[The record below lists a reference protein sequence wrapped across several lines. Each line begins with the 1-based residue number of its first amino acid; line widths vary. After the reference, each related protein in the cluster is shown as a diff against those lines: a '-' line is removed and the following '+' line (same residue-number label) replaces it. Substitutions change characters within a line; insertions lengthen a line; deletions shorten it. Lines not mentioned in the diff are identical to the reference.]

1 MKVNQQIK
9 SYRTKLNMSQ
19 EELANKVFVTRQT
32 VSNWETNKNYPDI
45 HSLLLMSSLFKIS
58 LDQLVKGDLEIMKET
73 IQTESIKKF
82 SVLSTCFSVMLLL
95 LIISFAPL
103 YFYLGWHGL
112 IISGLLSVAT
122 LIISLKVEKH
132 KKEYDIQTYKEIIA
146 FLEGKRLDEI
156 TKNQEIGK
164 RNYQKIIYACCLS
177 LLTSILTIAL
187 LSLFSSL

>member
-1 MKVNQQIK
+1 MKLNQQIK
-9 SYRTKLNMSQ
+9 IYRTKLNMSQ
-19 EELANKVFVTRQT
+19 EELANKIFVTRQT

-73 IQTESIKKF
+73 IQTENIKQF
-82 SVLSTCFSVMLLL
+82 NILSTCFSVMLIL

-132 KKEYDIQTYKEIIA
+132 KKEYDIQTYKEIVA
-146 FLEGKRLDEI
+146 FMEGKRLDEI

-164 RNYQKIIYACCLS
+164 RNYQKIICACSLG
-177 LLTSILTIAL
+177 LLTFILTIAL

>member
-1 MKVNQQIK
+1 MKINQQIK

-156 TKNQEIGK
+156 TRSQEIGK

-187 LSLFSSL
+187 LSLFLSV

>member
-1 MKVNQQIK
+1 MKINQQIK

-187 LSLFSSL
+187 LSLFLSV

>member
-146 FLEGKRLDEI
+146 FMEGKRLDEI

>member
-1 MKVNQQIK
+1 MKINQQIK

-19 EELANKVFVTRQT
+19 EELANKIFVTRQT
-32 VSNWETNKNYPDI
+32 VSNWETNKNYPNI

-103 YFYLGWHGL
+103 YFYLEWHGL

>member
-19 EELANKVFVTRQT
+19 EELANKIFVTRQT